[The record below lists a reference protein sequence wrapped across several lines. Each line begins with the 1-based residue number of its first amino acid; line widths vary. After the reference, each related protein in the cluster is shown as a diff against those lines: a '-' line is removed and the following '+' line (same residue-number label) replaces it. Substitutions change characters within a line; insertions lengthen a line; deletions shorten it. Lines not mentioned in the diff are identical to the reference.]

1 MTDPLRS
8 ETPAASPHVSERE
21 RDARVED
28 LLLGGLDHY
37 FAGHFELAI
46 NVWTRVLFLDRG
58 HARARA
64 YIERARG
71 AVSERQRHGE
81 ELIQAGADAF
91 ERGDPDAAR
100 GMLLAAVEQGAGN
113 DDAMALLARLD
124 RLVAAGVP
132 RQHQADPT
140 GPFPHHAVPAPIPRS
155 RRLRWTLAGAVS
167 GAIVVLAGVFW
178 VVPDGR
184 LNLAPPAASRPA
196 AAVADDSLPVPAA
209 GDIWLARARAH
220 RNRGHLREALA
231 ALDAIR
237 PGDRRLGD
245 ADQLRSEIQT
255 VLLAAARAG
264 GGTTGLGQDGGR

>member
-1 MTDPLRS
+1 MIDPLRS
-8 ETPAASPHVSERE
+8 ETSAASPDVSERE

-37 FAGHFELAI
+37 FVGHFELAI

-91 ERGDPDAAR
+91 ERGDADAAR

-124 RLVAAGVP
+124 RLAAAGVP
-132 RQHQADPT
+132 RQHHSDPP
-140 GPFPHHAVPAPIPRS
+140 GPFSRHPLPDPLPHS

-184 LNLAPPAASRPA
+184 LHTAPPAASRPEA
-196 AAVADDSLPVPAA
+196 APADEGLPVPSA

-245 ADQLRSEIQT
+245 ADRLRSEIQAI
-255 VLLAAARAG
+255 LLAAARARD
-264 GGTTGLGQDGGR
+264 TTGLGQDGGR